1 MIFNRHGRLTDLPSP
16 SVMGILN
23 VTPDS
28 FFAGSRVAS
37 IDALLEKADLMI
49 RQGADILDVGA
60 CSTRPGALPVPSE
73 EEIARLA
80 PALQALRTS
89 FPDAII
95 SVDTFYA
102 SVAERCVAEWS
113 VDIINDVSGG
123 CDPEM
128 FSTVGRLDVPY
139 VLTHTRGDSVAMM
152 EKCLYGDV
160 VADVISELAFKLDSL
175 FLAGATDV
183 IIDPGFGFAKDL
195 DQNYQLMGRLE
206 DFKKFSLPLLVG
218 VSRKSMVTRLLDC
231 SAEDALDGTIA
242 LDTVAMLKGADI
254 VRVHDVLPAVRTA
267 AVVRKILSSTSRK
280 EEIEY
285 YYNLKDGLD

>member
-37 IDALLEKADLMI
+37 IDALLEKAGMMVS
-49 RQGADILDVGA
+49 QGADILDVGA
-60 CSTRPGALPVPSE
+60 CSTRPGALPVPPE

-80 PALQALRTS
+80 PALHALRTS

-102 SVAERCVAEWS
+102 SVAERCVAEWN

-123 CDPEM
+123 RDPEM
-128 FSTVGRLDVPY
+128 FPMVGRLDVPY
-139 VLTHTRGDSVAMM
+139 VLTHTRGDSVSMM

-175 FLAGATDV
+175 FRAGATDV

-206 DFKKFSLPLLVG
+206 DFKKFSLPLMVG

-242 LDTVAMLKGADI
+242 LDTVAMMKGADI
-254 VRVHDVLPAVRTA
+254 VRVHDVLPAVRSA
-267 AVVRKILSSTSRK
+267 AVVRKILASASPK
-280 EEIEY
+280 EEIDY

>member
-60 CSTRPGALPVPSE
+60 CSTRPGALPVPPE

-80 PALQALRTS
+80 PALHALRSS

-102 SVAERCVAEWS
+102 SVAERCVAEWN

-123 CDPEM
+123 RDPEM
-128 FSTVGRLDVPY
+128 FPTIGRLDVPY
-139 VLTHTRGDSVAMM
+139 VLTHTRGDSVSMM

-175 FLAGATDV
+175 FRAGATDV

-195 DQNYQLMGRLE
+195 DQNYRLMGRLE
-206 DFKKFSLPLLVG
+206 DFKKFSLPLMVG

-242 LDTVAMLKGADI
+242 LDTVAMMKGADI
-254 VRVHDVLPAVRTA
+254 VRVHDVLPAVRSA
-267 AVVRKILSSTSRK
+267 AVVRKILASTSPK
-280 EEIEY
+280 EEIDY

>member
-60 CSTRPGALPVPSE
+60 CSTRPGALPVPPE

-80 PALQALRTS
+80 PALHALRSS

-102 SVAERCVAEWS
+102 SVAERCVAEWN

-123 CDPEM
+123 RDPEM
-128 FSTVGRLDVPY
+128 FPMVGRLDVPY
-139 VLTHTRGDSVAMM
+139 VLTHTRGDSVSMM

-160 VADVISELAFKLDSL
+160 VADVISELAFKLNSL
-175 FLAGATDV
+175 FRAGATDV

-195 DQNYQLMGRLE
+195 DQNYRLMERLE
-206 DFKKFSLPLLVG
+206 DFKKFSLPLMVG

-242 LDTVAMLKGADI
+242 LDTIAMMKGADI
-254 VRVHDVLPAVRTA
+254 VRVHDVLPAVRSA
-267 AVVRKILSSTSRK
+267 AVVRKILSSASPK
-280 EEIEY
+280 EEIDY